1 MMDRKIPE
9 DVRKKIRKKKYIQ
22 IFCSAVL
29 LAGVIGVL
37 ASVLGPSVSGDSI
50 DVSTAVRGPLEISL
64 GAVGS
69 VVPFY
74 EEIISSPIS
83 TKIVDVY
90 RKSGERVHKGDTILQ
105 LDLSS
110 AHVEFQTDL
119 DDIAIKKCKMDQYR
133 TSAESQIKELEMQI
147 LIEEKKLRRS
157 EVQLVNEHHLDSIG
171 ASTKDKVKQMEL
183 EYEVASL
190 QLEQLKLKLEN
201 MHNTSASDL
210 KVYELEYKI
219 AKDRFSIRQKTI
231 GEAQIV
237 APRDATL
244 SWVNDQI
251 GTSVS
256 EGEQLAI
263 LSDLSHYKVEADIA
277 DSYAGKFSAG
287 NRAEIRMGGSV
298 FTGSVANIVPSVTD
312 GRILFTVL
320 IDDSENE
327 AFRPGLRVDVNVINA
342 VKEDVLKI
350 NNRAY
355 YSGPGTY
362 DLWVISGNVAE
373 KKQVRLGES
382 SHSEVEV
389 ISGLNEGD
397 RVIVSNMNRYRDRRL
412 KVK

>member
-1 MMDRKIPE
+1 MDRKIPE

-22 IFCSAVL
+22 IFCAAVL

-50 DVSTAVRGPLEISL
+50 DVSTVVRGPLEISL

-157 EVQLVNEHHLDSIG
+157 EVQLVNEHYLDSIG

-201 MHNTSASDL
+201 MYNTSASDL

>member
-1 MMDRKIPE
+1 MDRKIPE

>member
-1 MMDRKIPE
+1 MDRKIPE

-90 RKSGERVHKGDTILQ
+90 RKSGEQVHKGDTILQ

-183 EYEVASL
+183 EYEVARL

-287 NRAEIRMGGSV
+287 SRAEIRMGSSV

-312 GRILFTVL
+312 GRIQFTVL
-320 IDDSENE
+320 MDDSENE

-342 VKEDVLKI
+342 VKENVLKI